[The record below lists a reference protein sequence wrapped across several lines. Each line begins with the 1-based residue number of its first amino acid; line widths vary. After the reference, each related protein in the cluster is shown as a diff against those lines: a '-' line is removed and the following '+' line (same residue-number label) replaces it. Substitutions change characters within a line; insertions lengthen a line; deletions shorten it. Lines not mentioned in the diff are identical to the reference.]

1 MTLING
7 RNTLLVYLDEAG
19 DTHFGNSGTKYF
31 FYTGLVLTGDGFPL
45 HKALLECRYA
55 TLATQGRFS
64 NSHESNDYFHATEDS
79 LETRE
84 NVFRV
89 LKAHSDDVRVYAT
102 VLEKKAFALDHQT
115 PEKLFE
121 AAAKNL
127 LSELVNAEV
136 HKASYEHISVM
147 LDSIP
152 VQKKRKSIIGTLK
165 RTLAATLDGSGIT
178 FTVMPMAS
186 KSDLALQA
194 VDYYSWAIYRSW
206 ESNDPSQLARLGKDS
221 ARITQAALPSKDKT
235 TSPAIQKEEQR
246 SSYRR
251 GGTFSLTSEHV
262 SQVAGLPFLDFIEL
276 FSVPPEELDLQVHPN
291 TLVSLSNSAGH
302 VRLSLG
308 KSLLEA
314 RAQDP
319 PER

>member
-84 NVFRV
+84 NVFRA

-152 VQKKRKSIIGTLK
+152 V
-165 RTLAATLDGSGIT
+165 
-178 FTVMPMAS
+178 
-186 KSDLALQA
+186 
-194 VDYYSWAIYRSW
+194 
-206 ESNDPSQLARLGKDS
+206 
-221 ARITQAALPSKDKT
+221 
-235 TSPAIQKEEQR
+235 
-246 SSYRR
+246 
-251 GGTFSLTSEHV
+251 
-262 SQVAGLPFLDFIEL
+262 
-276 FSVPPEELDLQVHPN
+276 
-291 TLVSLSNSAGH
+291 
-302 VRLSLG
+302 
-308 KSLLEA
+308 
-314 RAQDP
+314 
-319 PER
+319 

>member
-84 NVFRV
+84 NVFRA

-127 LSELVNAEV
+127 LSKLVNAEV

-221 ARITQAALPSKDKT
+221 ARITQAALPSKDKM

-251 GGTFSLTSEHV
+251 GGTFSLTS
-262 SQVAGLPFLDFIEL
+262 
-276 FSVPPEELDLQVHPN
+276 
-291 TLVSLSNSAGH
+291 
-302 VRLSLG
+302 
-308 KSLLEA
+308 
-314 RAQDP
+314 
-319 PER
+319 

>member
-1 MTLING
+1 VTLING

-84 NVFRV
+84 NVFRA

-165 RTLAATLDGSGIT
+165 R
-178 FTVMPMAS
+178 
-186 KSDLALQA
+186 
-194 VDYYSWAIYRSW
+194 R
-206 ESNDPSQLARLGKDS
+206 
-221 ARITQAALPSKDKT
+221 
-235 TSPAIQKEEQR
+235 
-246 SSYRR
+246 
-251 GGTFSLTSEHV
+251 
-262 SQVAGLPFLDFIEL
+262 
-276 FSVPPEELDLQVHPN
+276 
-291 TLVSLSNSAGH
+291 
-302 VRLSLG
+302 
-308 KSLLEA
+308 
-314 RAQDP
+314 
-319 PER
+319 